1 MPGRGELFEPFE
13 AVQNQMTREK
23 WMMFGCITFTSGQT
37 CTESF
42 DWSSTVCKIYN
53 YEQKV

>member
-23 WMMFGCITFTSGQT
+23 WMML
-37 CTESF
+37 
-42 DWSSTVCKIYN
+42 V
-53 YEQKV
+53 V